1 MAAQEKALITI
12 EDAKFIFTTNFAGDP
27 SRDRFGSDARKANI
41 TIPDIRQAK
50 ELIDAGFNVRR
61 TEPKPDEEEG
71 FVPEYFVSVKVN
83 YDTTWPPKIY
93 LVSGDAEP
101 RLLDETTVGLIDAC
115 RVKNVCAVLN
125 PYHSPTARYG
135 SLYVRTMYVE
145 QDVES
150 DPFASRYA
158 R

>member
-1 MAAQEKALITI
+1 MAVQEKALITI
-12 EDAKFIFTTNFAGDP
+12 EDAKFIFTTNFSGDP

-41 TIPDIRQAK
+41 TIPDIRQAR

-61 TEPKPDEEEG
+61 TEPRPDEEEG
-71 FVPEYFVSVKVN
+71 FVPEYFVSVKIN

-93 LVSGDAEP
+93 LVSGDSEP
-101 RLLDETTVGLIDAC
+101 RLLDETTVGLIDGC
-115 RVKNVCAVLN
+115 RVKNVNAVLN
-125 PYHSPTARYG
+125 PYRSPTARYG

-150 DPFASRYA
+150 DPFASRYV